1 MDPKIAELIRGY
13 EFVDLS
19 NETIGGGSYKNIH
32 VKFNSS
38 NKLSIAERGE
48 YLMRLES
55 ELIEKIDSKIR
66 VWHVPIGDK
75 NSLRNLRGV
84 TIK

>member
-1 MDPKIAELIRGY
+1 MDQKIAQLIRNY
-13 EFVDLS
+13 EFVDFS
-19 NETIGGGSYKNIH
+19 NEIIGGGSYRN
-32 VKFNSS
+32 VYVEFNSS

-48 YLMRLES
+48 YLMKLES

>member
-32 VKFNSS
+32 VEFNSR

-48 YLMRLES
+48 YLMKLES